1 MGHQIAREHVGIS
14 LCSKTFSISFRAN
27 FGSLSI
33 SSNLALSQKKDEL
46 RFGPAAVEQLPDLE
60 TLEDVEVAVVLV
72 RQLLV
77 PLQSQEGLRALRIEH

>member
-1 MGHQIAREHVGIS
+1 MGHRIAREHVRIS
-14 LCSKTFSISFRAN
+14 LCSKTFSISLRAN

-33 SSNLALSQKKDEL
+33 SSNLALSEKKDDFG
-46 RFGPAAVEQLPDLE
+46 FGPAAVEQLPDLE